1 MKFSKYFFRFICSSL
16 VCFGLLISLSS
27 ANIQDAKK
35 RIVFFGDSITA
46 GYGLSPDQAFP
57 ALIQQ
62 KLDSN
67 DMAYEVI
74 NAGLSGETSAG
85 GLGRIDWILRSK
97 PDIFILELGGNDGLR
112 GLSLAE
118 TEKNLAE
125 MVKRVRAK
133 NPDDVVAEISLA
145 ESYAL
150 QDNLSK
156 SLTSYQGLIEKF
168 QRMPILLNNA
178 ANIALRLGDKGL
190 AAEYANEA
198 YKKAPNNPSIIDTF
212 AWINTQLGKR
222 SEAISLFRQALVLD
236 FDNAEVKYH
245 LAVTLKAEQ
254 RDREA
259 YKLLTEAV
267 KAEQEFSDKALA
279 KELLKQWR
287 LEN

>member
-133 NPDDVVAEISLA
+133 NPDAVVILAGMQIPPNLGQDYTERFKHLFAKVAKSSKTELIPFLLENVGGYPELNLSDGIHPNEKGHRIVAETVWNDI
-145 ESYAL
+145 
-150 QDNLSK
+150 
-156 SLTSYQGLIEKF
+156 
-168 QRMPILLNNA
+168 
-178 ANIALRLGDKGL
+178 
-190 AAEYANEA
+190 
-198 YKKAPNNPSIIDTF
+198 KKY
-212 AWINTQLGKR
+212 
-222 SEAISLFRQALVLD
+222 LD
-236 FDNAEVKYH
+236 
-245 LAVTLKAEQ
+245 
-254 RDREA
+254 
-259 YKLLTEAV
+259 
-267 KAEQEFSDKALA
+267 
-279 KELLKQWR
+279 
-287 LEN
+287 